1 MNPTEKAYVL
11 ASILLTVA
19 CVAFLGWLRARQPLL
34 ERAAYLEGRYGLDH
48 STAMEF
54 ARKE

>member
-19 CVAFLGWLRARQPLL
+19 YFAFLGWLRARQPLL

>member
-1 MNPTEKAYVL
+1 MSRSAAIIIEFVL
-11 ASILLTVA
+11 TAA
-19 CVAFLGWLRARQPLL
+19 CFGWLAWMHHRQPVL